1 MTREQFAA
9 MLGAMCERY
18 NVYPRTMALLWRW
31 ARTEDGVSFA
41 NGATLTPLRDQNRLP
56 KAKPR
61 RRPRQYG
68 KSLGMVVFDEVSLDW
83 IEQ

>member
-9 MLGAMCERY
+9 LLRAMCERY
-18 NVYPRTMALLWRW
+18 NIYPRTAALLWRW
-31 ARTEDGVSFA
+31 ARTEEGVRFA
-41 NGATLTPLRDQNRLP
+41 NGMSLIPLRDQNRP
-56 KAKPR
+56 RKAKPKR
-61 RRPRQYG
+61 KPRQYG